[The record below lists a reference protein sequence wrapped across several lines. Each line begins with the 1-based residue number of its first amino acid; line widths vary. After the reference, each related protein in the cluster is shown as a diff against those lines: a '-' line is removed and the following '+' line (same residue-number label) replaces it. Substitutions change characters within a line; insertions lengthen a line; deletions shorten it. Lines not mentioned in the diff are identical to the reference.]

1 MKKDLIEFALYQ
13 AVTLIDDDNDQ
24 YRGWLVPGLNK
35 DYVILPFDTICV
47 NYHFKASHIKD
58 IIYMG
63 NGVSLKTG
71 KATNNILLTLRKK
84 ESGTEEHKETTFKS
98 VETPSFTPAGKSV
111 STPPFTFVGRT
122 K

>member
-84 ESGTEEHKETTFKS
+84 ENTGEENIKVTFEKTKEPKILGYPKS
-98 VETPSFTPAGKSV
+98 EIQKNA
-111 STPPFTFVGRT
+111 T
-122 K
+122 KPC